1 MNTGINTKSGFAMAL
16 TLLVAVVSTI
26 ANAQPG
32 PIPAGYPEHTFGEP
46 APLPGGGKI
55 TLSMFEP
62 DIYNSR
68 TNQFN
73 DLVETVSSLVH
84 VEMCAGATE
93 LSKMASEVYFSL
105 TRAIATGHES
115 INGTPSTYVRE
126 PSLQPDYVPL
136 SVAPGECKAGW
147 VAFTTLGHEGDK
159 VLEGASSITF
169 DPAVLG
175 MVPPEQQVKLAWRLP
190 LE

>member
-1 MNTGINTKSGFAMAL
+1 MNIRINTNSGFAML
-16 TLLVAVVSTI
+16 FTLLVAVVSPI
-26 ANAQPG
+26 AHAQPG
-32 PIPAGYPEHTFGEP
+32 PIPAGYPEHPFGEP

-55 TLSMFEP
+55 TVSMFEP
-62 DIYNSR
+62 DVYNSR

-93 LSKMASEVYFSL
+93 LSNMASEVYFSL

-115 INGTPSTYVRE
+115 LKGTSSMYVRE
-126 PSLQPDYVPL
+126 PSLQAGYVPL
-136 SVAPGECKAGW
+136 SVAPGECKEGW
-147 VAFTTLGHEGDK
+147 VAFTSLGHEGDK

-169 DPAVLG
+169 DPSLLG
-175 MVPPEQQVKLAWRLP
+175 IVPPEQQVKLAWRLP
-190 LE
+190 VE